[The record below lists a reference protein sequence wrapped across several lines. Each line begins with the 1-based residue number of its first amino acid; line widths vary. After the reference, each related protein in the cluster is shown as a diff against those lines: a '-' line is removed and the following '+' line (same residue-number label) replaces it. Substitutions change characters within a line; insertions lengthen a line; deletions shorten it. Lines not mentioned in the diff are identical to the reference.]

1 MNDLKDAAI
10 AAGNNYNSLYYGFKN
25 RE

>member
-1 MNDLKDAAI
+1 MNDLKDKAI
-10 AAGNNYNSLYYGFKN
+10 AAGNNYNSLYYGFEN